1 MNIVEISLI
10 GLFHNILQNPAHI
23 QKQNFYLLDN
33 RHSQKQIFF
42 PLNIRIVLGEILALV
57 QILVIFLV
65 VPELYT
71 IFFFV
76 LYNRVKIRPE
86 PPILIQNFQK
96 ILHEPLSSI
105 LETQF
110 HLMFKINLDVLAQIP
125 PAVDLNLQRVQNW
138 GRNPDFIQTFTL
150 VGSLMIFQTSFITVK
165 RRVALLAVEL
175 DIHVRAA
182 ERTRHHNVWLLLLGQ
197 I

>member
-1 MNIVEISLI
+1 MEISLI

-23 QKQNFYLLDN
+23 LKQNFYLLHN
-33 RHSQKQIFF
+33 RHPQKQILF

-65 VPELYT
+65 VPQLYT
-71 IFFFV
+71 IFFFN

-86 PPILIQNFQK
+86 PSVFVKKFQK

-110 HLMFKINLDVLAQIP
+110 HFMFKINLDVLA
-125 PAVDLNLQRVQNW
+125 
-138 GRNPDFIQTFTL
+138 
-150 VGSLMIFQTSFITVK
+150 
-165 RRVALLAVEL
+165 
-175 DIHVRAA
+175 
-182 ERTRHHNVWLLLLGQ
+182 
-197 I
+197 